1 MHRSRIL
8 RTHVLTISEAAV
20 RDRTVEAMARMAPVQ
35 VHMEAVIQAPMAEAP
50 MAEGIAQ
57 AHMAV
62 PMEAGEGVAQ
72 GPMPAPTEAAE
83 GIAQAPTVAPT
94 AVAEGTARDPTVEAV
109 VTVQGLTG
117 EAGVTARVRAVVI
130 AAVRLQDHP
139 RDRVGPIPISA
150 WWPLQKQVGR
160 QVS

>member
-1 MHRSRIL
+1 MDLPGRHSMHRSRIL

-57 AHMAV
+57 AHMA
-62 PMEAGEGVAQ
+62 
-72 GPMPAPTEAAE
+72 APTEAAE

-117 EAGVTARVRAVVI
+117 EA
-130 AAVRLQDHP
+130 
-139 RDRVGPIPISA
+139 
-150 WWPLQKQVGR
+150 
-160 QVS
+160 